1 MLSALKL
8 VNAGLWIGLAA
19 VALGGLPFL
28 PAAHRLVGAERMPLA
43 AAAALAAASLV
54 AAWVVRRGALA
65 ALGRRLRAAERLVR
79 EGFPEEADDVL
90 EEARS
95 LLDRAGVSGAAGRRA
110 RAEIDGLRARI
121 LRDRPRPA
129 REREDLPR
137 RPDRAAAAVPSPGP
151 PRPISAAEEEGRQEP
166 KPLARPT
173 PPPAAPGP
181 ALASA
186 SRSAGGAADG
196 GEAEPRFRLFAPG
209 GEEEGEEPP
218 PTLWRR
224 PAARFSPLRLAAA
237 RAAAARSG
245 ARLLGR
251 ASPPLRRG
259 LSFLLRPAAGRL
271 LLAAAAVA
279 GIAFGV
285 RLGLQSLSGPPPE
298 GPLPRAAAPA
308 AGEALPAAVQPFT
321 LQVAAYLKEESAL
334 RRVEELRQRGL
345 DAYLSVAERGGKR
358 WYQVRISHF
367 ADPQSARETG
377 RALRD
382 KGWIEDF
389 YVANTAR

>member
-65 ALGRRLRAAERLVR
+65 ALRRRLGAAERLAR
-79 EGFPEEADDVL
+79 EGFPEEAEDVL
-90 EEARS
+90 EEAQS

-110 RAEIDGLRARI
+110 RAEIEGLRARI

-129 REREDLPR
+129 KEREDLPR
-137 RPDRAAAAVPSPGP
+137 RPDRAAAAVPSP
-151 PRPISAAEEEGRQEP
+151 
-166 KPLARPT
+166 
-173 PPPAAPGP
+173 
-181 ALASA
+181 
-186 SRSAGGAADG
+186 G

-224 PAARFSPLRLAAA
+224 PAARLSPLRLAAA
-237 RAAAARSG
+237 GAAAARSG

-298 GPLPRAAAPA
+298 GPLPQAAAPA